1 MDLRETAA
9 KVAEKTLQDFW
20 ESIPAG
26 KVLSLTDGRTCTIL
40 SRGIRNRGKGPDF
53 LSAVI
58 RFDDGSERRGDVEI
72 HRRTSLWIAHGHAE
86 DPAYGNVI
94 LHAVAEND
102 AAPGNVPFLPCVPI
116 LILPGAARRGAP
128 AISGSQAKRDTFCGK
143 YFALA
148 SDTDVLTF
156 AAAAGIDRLRKKSD
170 DFLADMIRRGS
181 AAAFFLRLM
190 ELLGPTG
197 GREAFRQ
204 LAERLFTYP
213 EDLRTA
219 HFGALLWGE
228 SGLLPDPSS
237 AELDPEAL
245 AMVRSLWDEWWPLR
259 HDAAVHE
266 GFRFSR
272 PLDSPERKIAYV
284 LCLMKKL
291 GPDPAG
297 HLADVWS
304 RARSPE
310 RFSVVIGSL
319 FQAGDPF
326 WEVRADF
333 TRKPFARRKALAG
346 PDRINLLLTDLALP
360 VIHAEL
366 RMHRQESVLPEL
378 ERCFTALP
386 PNPDNG
392 ILKKMRTRCF
402 PGRKDI
408 FRSAAMQQGLIHL
421 EHEFCGPLS
430 FQCGK
435 CPFRNSLETEA

>member
-9 KVAEKTLQDFW
+9 KLAEKTLQDFW

-26 KVLSLTDGRTCTIL
+26 KVLSLADGRTCTIL
-40 SRGIRNRGKGPDF
+40 SRGNRNRGKGPDF

-58 RFDDGSERRGDVEI
+58 RFDDGTERRGDVEI
-72 HRRTSLWIAHGHAE
+72 HRRTSMWIAHGHTE

-102 AAPGNVPFLPCVPI
+102 AAPGNVPFLPCVPV
-116 LILPGAARRGAP
+116 LILPGAASRGAA
-128 AISGSQAKRDTFCGK
+128 AISGSQAKRDTFCAK
-143 YFALA
+143 YFSPV
-148 SDTDVLTF
+148 SDPDVQQF
-156 AAAAGIDRLRKKSD
+156 AASAGIDRLRKKSD
-170 DFLADMIRRGS
+170 DFLMNTIRRG
-181 AAAFFLRLM
+181 AASAFFLRLM

-204 LAERLFTYP
+204 LAERVSSYP
-213 EDLRTA
+213 EDQRTE
-219 HFGALLWGE
+219 HFAALLWGE

-237 AELDPEAL
+237 ADLDPEAR
-245 AMVRSLWDEWWPLR
+245 AAVRALWSEWWQLR
-259 HDAAVHE
+259 HDAEPH
-266 GFRFSR
+266 GDLHFSR
-272 PLDSPERKIAYV
+272 PLDSPERKIAYA
-284 LCLMKKL
+284 LCLMKEL

-297 HLADVWS
+297 RLACVWN
-304 RARSPE
+304 RVRQPE
-310 RFSVVIGSL
+310 RFSEVIGAL
-319 FQAGDPF
+319 FQANDPF
-326 WEVRADF
+326 WEVRSSFA
-333 TRKPFARRKALAG
+333 RKPFARGKALAG

-360 VIHAEL
+360 AIHAEL
-366 RMHRQESVLPEL
+366 RLRKQNRYLFEL
-378 ERCFTALP
+378 ERCFTILP

-392 ILKKMRTRCF
+392 ILKKMRSRCF

-435 CPFRNSLETEA
+435 CPFRNSLESEA